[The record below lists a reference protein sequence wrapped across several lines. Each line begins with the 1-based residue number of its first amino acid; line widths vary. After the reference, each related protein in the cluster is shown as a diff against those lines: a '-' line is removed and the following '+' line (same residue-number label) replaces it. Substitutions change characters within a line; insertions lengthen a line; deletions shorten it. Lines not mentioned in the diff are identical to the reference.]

1 MSKVSVFDHGWIDMV
16 FEGRN
21 QNYGAYQLRKQDAR
35 TTLLA
40 FITGVGVLAI
50 LVSIPAVINHFG
62 DKATVIIDE
71 TPLPEVVFVEDYGEK
86 IIPPEPIV
94 EPAQPSGP
102 APTAPTTVF
111 TKYTAAT
118 NPAPI
123 DLPTMNDLI
132 DTQPGAVTQ
141 EGNGTTT
148 FTIDQPGTGGPG
160 TGPGEVE
167 GTGTALPPALLDVA
181 PEYPG
186 GLAKFYKEVANKFN
200 APEIGTSKE
209 LKVFVSFVV
218 EKDGTMSNI
227 KVIQD
232 PGYGMGAEAIKVLES
247 IKKKWKPGIKNGKPV
262 RTAYSLPI
270 KLNVH

>member
-111 TKYTAAT
+111 TEYTAAT

-132 DTQPGAVTQ
+132 DTQPGAVT
-141 EGNGTTT
+141 
-148 FTIDQPGTGGPG
+148 
-160 TGPGEVE
+160 
-167 GTGTALPPALLDVA
+167 
-181 PEYPG
+181 
-186 GLAKFYKEVANKFN
+186 
-200 APEIGTSKE
+200 
-209 LKVFVSFVV
+209 
-218 EKDGTMSNI
+218 
-227 KVIQD
+227 
-232 PGYGMGAEAIKVLES
+232 
-247 IKKKWKPGIKNGKPV
+247 
-262 RTAYSLPI
+262 
-270 KLNVH
+270 